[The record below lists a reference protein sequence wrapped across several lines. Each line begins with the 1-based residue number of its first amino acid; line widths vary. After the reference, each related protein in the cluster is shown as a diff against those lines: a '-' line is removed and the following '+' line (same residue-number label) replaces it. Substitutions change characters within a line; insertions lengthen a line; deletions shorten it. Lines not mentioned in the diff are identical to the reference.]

1 LGQLC
6 EIDMEPSTAS
16 IRKARLFVDVTL
28 SAWDL
33 HGLREPAV
41 LLTSELATNAVIH
54 ARTPFRVTVLL
65 DGDLTV
71 EVADGSDYLPSIEPA
86 AVDGESGRGLLL
98 VSRLADR
105 WGSRREESGK
115 TVWFAFSLNGYEP
128 GGATSTGGPS

>member
-1 LGQLC
+1 MGQLC
-6 EIDMEPSTAS
+6 EIDMEASTAS

-41 LLTSELATNAVIH
+41 LLTSELATNAVVH
-54 ARTPFRVTVLL
+54 ARTPFRITVLL
-65 DGDLTV
+65 DEDLTV
-71 EVADGSDYLPSIEPA
+71 EVADGSDDLPSVESGAI
-86 AVDGESGRGLLL
+86 DGESGRGLLL

-115 TVWFAFSLNGYEP
+115 TVWFSLALNGRDAAKP
-128 GGATSTGGPS
+128 AG

>member
-1 LGQLC
+1 MGQLC
-6 EIDMEPSTAS
+6 EIDMEASTAS
-16 IRKARLFVDVTL
+16 IRKARVFVDVTL

-65 DGDLTV
+65 DDDLTV
-71 EVADGSDYLPSIEPA
+71 EVADGSDDMPNVEPVA
-86 AVDGESGRGLLL
+86 IDGESGRGLLL

-105 WGSRREESGK
+105 WGSRRDGHGK
-115 TVWFAFSLNGYEP
+115 TVWFSFTLNGQHP
-128 GGATSTGGPS
+128 AT

>member
-1 LGQLC
+1 MGQLC
-6 EIDMEPSTAS
+6 EIDMEASTAS

-33 HGLREPAV
+33 HAVREQAV
-41 LLTSELATNAVIH
+41 LLTSELATNAVVH
-54 ARTPFRVTVLL
+54 ARTPFRVTVML

-71 EVADGSDYLPSIEPA
+71 EVSDGSGVLPQVEPV

-105 WGSRREESGK
+105 WGSRLEERGK
-115 TVWFAFSLNGYEP
+115 TVWFSFSLNGDHD
-128 GGATSTGGPS
+128 